1 MTDVTGASGSR
12 MSADQT
18 EYARGKTTMGEVGG
32 GDDEPAKIDVRTRRR
47 GGRHRWASP
56 RAPSMSLC
64 RTVEDEEEAGEVDAD
79 VEVEACGRRAVGD
92 SISSSARVKNRGITK
107 KTNQQQLV

>member
-1 MTDVTGASGSR
+1 

-18 EYARGKTTMGEVGG
+18 EYAQGETTMGEVGGGVPIGG
-32 GDDEPAKIDVRTRRR
+32 GDDEPAKIYVRTRRR

-56 RAPSMSLC
+56 RASSMSLC
-64 RTVEDEEEAGEVDAD
+64 RTVEDEEEASEAD

-92 SISSSARVKNRGITK
+92 SISSSARGKNRGITK
-107 KTNQQQLV
+107 KTNQQQLM

>member
-1 MTDVTGASGSR
+1 

-18 EYARGKTTMGEVGG
+18 EYARGETTMGEVGGGVPIGG

-92 SISSSARVKNRGITK
+92 SISSSARVKNREITK

>member
-1 MTDVTGASGSR
+1 
-12 MSADQT
+12 
-18 EYARGKTTMGEVGG
+18 MGEVGG
-32 GDDEPAKIDVRTRRR
+32 GDDEPAKIDVRMRRR

-79 VEVEACGRRAVGD
+79 VEVEACGEVDADVEVEACGRRAVGD
-92 SISSSARVKNRGITK
+92 SISSSARVKNRRITKK